1 MKTTRQKLLQIALL
15 FGILTGSI
23 ETLLGQSTTLDNCT
37 GIHYTD
43 NQDKRCN
50 ECLVN
55 QLTKDS
61 VMIDL
66 KHEMNYYKSLSARD
80 ENIIALNN
88 AKILRVEK
96 ELNKTN
102 LKLKISKKMTVI
114 GVPVAVGVG
123 FFVGI
128 LVVK

>member
-1 MKTTRQKLLQIALL
+1 
-15 FGILTGSI
+15 
-23 ETLLGQSTTLDNCT
+23 
-37 GIHYTD
+37 
-43 NQDKRCN
+43 
-50 ECLVN
+50 
-55 QLTKDS
+55 
-61 VMIDL
+61 MIDL